1 MRAAAELLSQLNILY
16 NVIYI
21 FMHLYHSGSCVND
34 VWSVN
39 RSADL
44 LACSSSHHHEN
55 MVALHHRSRSL
66 KLNDENKKLNVCV
79 CTLIHRPSSLFV
91 RTQSSGLKK
100 HLSDSR
106 SRLWSRD
113 FSPYKQLLHYTKCKQ
128 TEPAGEL
135 MSRLTVRGK
144 LTGCVFHVCVISVML
159 WWRAVNEDFFLS
171 ADRRD

>member
-39 RSADL
+39 GSADL

-55 MVALHHRSRSL
+55 MVALHHRSHSL

-106 SRLWSRD
+106 SRLRSRD

-144 LTGCVFHVCVISVML
+144 LTGCVLKVVICVCDQCDAVMTGC
-159 WWRAVNEDFFLS
+159 
-171 ADRRD
+171 